1 MILLHFLS
9 RRGLMKMGAVLDRW
23 SIHCNSYTMLRYRHI
38 SLRVENAYTLVAFA
52 VRQQERKL
60 YKVGLL
66 IEKKSIA
73 ESMRNLKNLYDF
85 F

>member
-1 MILLHFLS
+1 
-9 RRGLMKMGAVLDRW
+9 
-23 SIHCNSYTMLRYRHI
+23 MLRYRHK
-38 SLRVENAYTLVAFA
+38 SLRVENAYTLVVFA
-52 VRQQERKL
+52 VRQHERKL

-66 IEKKSIA
+66 FEKKSIA